1 MKKSKIKNKLM
12 EFEELFQKSK
22 NVLDRLYEREDF
34 KKDMRGY
41 KRLLKIKGP
50 FVKMDALDVRDKNF
64 TKLADERRKKYGS
77 ATNITSKE
85 EINWYKSLADKQL
98 KSLGSIGK
106 LLRKKYQKKLNFEL
120 PDYVEDFILQY
131 LLYGLKSYAV
141 PLYAPAINLIYDE
154 DNEPTKIEIIKY
166 ASTSVKDE
174 QYMKTVENLLKKRLP
189 TFIKARSEKTLKF
202 AKKIHKIETGKIHKK
217 QFGKEYWKD
226 IEEKVNSV
234 TGFNERVNLK
244 TSVALAKIN
253 EVLGESD
260 DTSKRRKDRFRKL
273 KSRGKR
279 KLGLK

>member
-1 MKKSKIKNKLM
+1 MKKYKIKNKAM

-22 NVLDRLYEREDF
+22 NVLDRLYERENF
-34 KKDMRGY
+34 KKDLRGY
-41 KRLLKIKGP
+41 RRLLKIKRP

-77 ATNITSKE
+77 ATNITDKE
-85 EINWYKSLADKQL
+85 EINWYKSLVGEQL
-98 KSLGSIGK
+98 KLLGSVGK
-106 LLRKKYQKKLNFEL
+106 LLRKKYQKRLNFEL
-120 PDYVEDFILQY
+120 PDYVENFILQY

-141 PLYAPAINLIYDE
+141 PLYAPTINLIYDE
-154 DNEPTKIEIIKY
+154 DNKPAKIEIIKY
-166 ASTSVKDE
+166 ASTSVRDE
-174 QYMKTVENLLKKRLP
+174 QYMKPVENLLKKRLP
-189 TFIKARSEKTLKF
+189 TFIKARPEKTLKF

-217 QFGKEYWKD
+217 QFDKEYWKNV
-226 IEEKVNSV
+226 EEIFNSN

-273 KSRGKR
+273 KSRGKT